1 MDQKSAPEPVRAHKV
16 IPDWTKTP
24 EMLDSGLLIRKMA
37 EEITKRVVDKMVTSQ
52 ECMQLKRDLE
62 AENVNEFEI
71 SPAILCLILT
81 FVVFVIAFWVWL
93 ISRSCVFDEV
103 DNCSDKRLHGGQ
115 MSGTGS
121 GSGSDSGS
129 GSKTAKGPG
138 PGTCSPSRSG
148 SGSRY
153 GSGCGAKRCEG
164 YFLGGPGRYRA
175 CSAGRMQNST
185 SDMMTG
191 IAVPSRPWRS
201 CPINLCRQ
209 EPIPSSM
216 QPYKKTYNAEY
227 SPTTEMGS
235 SPIATLPTKSESLT
249 REATRSSETFF
260 KPEEKEMGVSSC
272 RAVAGSPSSGY
283 QVSSFSCSEKGFPL
297 PTKKY
302 RVQWS
307 KFIKIGQKD
316 KLNG

>member
-93 ISRSCVFDEV
+93 ISRSCVFDQV

-148 SGSRY
+148 SGSR
-153 GSGCGAKRCEG
+153 
-164 YFLGGPGRYRA
+164 A
-175 CSAGRMQNST
+175 CSAGRMQNSS

-191 IAVPSRPWRS
+191 MAVPSRPWRS

-235 SPIATLPTKSESLT
+235 SPIATSPTKTESLT
-249 REATRSSETFF
+249 REASRSSETFF